1 MNSIKKY
8 SISII
13 GIIVSISLVALLL
26 TVFYYFDFIST
37 NTYKYLKLITL
48 LITLVINSIFLG
60 KKSLKNGY
68 IDGIKLGLMLIIFCT
83 LVSIVNKC
91 ISIKLIIYS
100 LIILLTTTF
109 GSILGINLNKDKR
122 I

>member
-1 MNSIKKY
+1 M
-8 SISII
+8 
-13 GIIVSISLVALLL
+13 LL

-48 LITLVINSIFLG
+48 LITLVINSMFLG

>member
-68 IDGIKLGLMLIIFCT
+68 IDGIKLGLMLIIFW
-83 LVSIVNKC
+83 
-91 ISIKLIIYS
+91 
-100 LIILLTTTF
+100 TF
-109 GSILGINLNKDKR
+109 RSEFGKWKKA
-122 I
+122 